1 MIDVYVK
8 NSDHAE
14 MLKSSDLSQKNC
26 WIKVT
31 DPTRG
36 EISTLIEECKI
47 PVDFLTDSLDID
59 ERSRIEIDDDGIL
72 IVFRASI
79 HDESMKPLPFYTL
92 PIGIIIKDDKIITVC
107 SKDIEFF
114 DNFIY
119 GRLKNFSTAK
129 KSRFTLQML
138 HAATRNYLAYLKL
151 INKRIENIEDEFE
164 ETHNSDSVKRLKN
177 IEKNLYPYISSM
189 KGNAFINDRLNR
201 TNVISLFEDDEELL
215 EDVIIDNT
223 QGIEMANIYMHNIK
237 SLNDYFAAMISNRLS
252 SVMKF
257 LTSVTIVL
265 MFPTLI
271 ASVYGM
277 NVSLPMMNNPLAFTI
292 LMGISFGGSLLI
304 IYLFIKRDW
313 F

>member
-8 NSDHAE
+8 NEQSE
-14 MLKSSDLSQKNC
+14 ILTSSNLSEKDC

-31 DPTRG
+31 DPTRA
-36 EISTLIEECKI
+36 EISSLIEECDI
-47 PVDFLTDSLDID
+47 PIDFLTDSLDID
-59 ERSRIEIDDDGIL
+59 ERSRIEVDDEATL

-92 PIGIIIKDDKIITVC
+92 PIGIIIKEDKIITVC
-107 SKDIEFF
+107 SRDIEFF

-129 KSRFTLQML
+129 KSRFMLQMF
-138 HAATRNYLAYLKL
+138 HASTRNYLAYLKL
-151 INKRIENIEDEFE
+151 MKKRIENIEAEFE
-164 ETHNSDSVKRLKN
+164 ANHSSESVKRLKN
-177 IEKNLYPYISSM
+177 IENNLYPYISSM
-189 KGNAFINDRLNR
+189 RGNSIISDRLNR
-201 TNVISLFEDDEELL
+201 TNVIEMFDDDEELL
-215 EDVIIDNT
+215 EDVIIDTT
-223 QGIEMANIYMHNIK
+223 QAIEMANIYMHNIK
-237 SLNDYFAAMISNRLS
+237 SLGDYFDAMISNRLN

-257 LTSVTIVL
+257 LTSVTIVF

-271 ASVYGM
+271 ASIYGM
-277 NVSLPMMNNPLAFTI
+277 NVNLPMMENPFAFAV